1 MKDVDIAIVMELG
14 SAGRIYEVAFPIES
28 VFLLSVLSSLSMQ
41 IQNIKIKT
49 LPIVTVIMK
58 LLTYQLAHTGYSAS
72 RKAIKLA

>member
-28 VFLLSVLSSLSMQ
+28 VFLLSVMQ